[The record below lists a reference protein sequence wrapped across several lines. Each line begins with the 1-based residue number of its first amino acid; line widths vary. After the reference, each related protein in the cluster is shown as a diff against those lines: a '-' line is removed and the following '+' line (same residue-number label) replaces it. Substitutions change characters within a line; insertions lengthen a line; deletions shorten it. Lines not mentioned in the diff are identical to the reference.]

1 MYSAEAAHSA
11 QVRGAYLGAPLGSPA
26 NPGENFAAARPELA
40 ADSLRRAHDALG
52 EITGRVLP
60 DALLG
65 HIFATF
71 CIGK

>member
-1 MYSAEAAHSA
+1 MRRAHALLDDAVGGLAAS
-11 QVRGAYLGAPLGSPA
+11 
-26 NPGENFAAARPELA
+26 RPELA
-40 ADSLRRAHDALG
+40 ADSLRRGHDALG

-65 HIFATF
+65 HIFSAF